1 MQIPTPII
9 EALRQARH
17 VTVFTGAGIS
27 AESGIATFRDKGV
40 GLWQRFNPADLA
52 TPEAFLRAPALVWGW
67 YESRRLQVSAA
78 QPNAGHLAIVELA
91 KRVSSFSVVT
101 QNVDDLHERAGSQN
115 VIHLHGSLFAPRCF
129 DCSAPYKGELCTS
142 APDGPVKPPRCEECG
157 GMVRPGVVWFEEAL
171 PEDSF
176 SEADQAI
183 RQADCFLSIGTS
195 GLVQPAA
202 SFYKL
207 ALANGAVVVH
217 VNPDAVGGGADGE
230 FALRGAAGVVLPEL
244 LRMLNGDI
252 G

>member
-1 MQIPTPII
+1 MHIPDAII
-9 EALRQARH
+9 DTLRQARH

-52 TPEAFLRAPALVWGW
+52 TPEAYLRDPALVWGW
-67 YESRRLQVSAA
+67 YEARRLQVSAA

-91 KRVSSFSVVT
+91 KRVPSLSVVT

-129 DCSAPYKGELCTS
+129 DCNATYHGELCQT
-142 APDGPVKPPRCEECG
+142 APDGPVEPSRCSHCG
-157 GMVRPGVVWFEEAL
+157 GMVRPGVVWFGESLPEEAI
-171 PEDSF
+171 
-176 SEADQAI
+176 EAAAQAT

-207 ALANGAVVVH
+207 ALGAGAVVVH
-217 VNPDAVGGGADGE
+217 VNPDAVGGGAEGE
-230 FALRGAAGVVLPEL
+230 FALRGAAGDVLPKL
-244 LRMLNGDI
+244 VGAI
-252 G
+252 S